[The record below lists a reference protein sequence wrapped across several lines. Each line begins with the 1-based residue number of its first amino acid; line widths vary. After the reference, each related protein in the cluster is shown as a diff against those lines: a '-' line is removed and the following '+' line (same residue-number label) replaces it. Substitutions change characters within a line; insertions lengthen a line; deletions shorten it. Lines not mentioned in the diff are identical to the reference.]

1 MSGVGHRI
9 LCALTALVLAAAG
22 MSVLIDVIA
31 VAVSRITVVWPQ
43 QALATHLADSRWG
56 EPAVMAVAA
65 AIALSGL
72 LLLRTAASRGRRRL
86 VPLLS
91 ADEQTRVVL
100 TRRGLCRSVA
110 DAVGQIDGVDAQ
122 RTRIGRR
129 RVKVKATT
137 PRRDVEQLHD
147 LVSAAVGERLEALC
161 TAREYRVTV
170 KVRTTGR
177 RP

>member
-9 LCALTALVLAAAG
+9 LCALTALVLTAAG
-22 MSVLIDVIA
+22 TSVLIDVIA
-31 VAVSRITVVWPQ
+31 VAAGHPTTVWPQ
-43 QALATHLADSRWG
+43 QALATHLADSHWG
-56 EPAVMAVAA
+56 DITVMAVAA
-65 AIALSGL
+65 AIAVLGL
-72 LLLRTAASRGRRRL
+72 LLLRAAASRGRRRL

-91 ADEQTRVVL
+91 ADEHTRTVA

-110 DAVGQIDGVDAQ
+110 EAVGQIDGVDAHH
-122 RTRIGRR
+122 TRIGRR

-137 PRRDVEQLHD
+137 PRRSIEQLHD
-147 LVSAAVGERLEALC
+147 LVRDAVHERLEALR
-161 TAREYRVTV
+161 TDREYRVTV